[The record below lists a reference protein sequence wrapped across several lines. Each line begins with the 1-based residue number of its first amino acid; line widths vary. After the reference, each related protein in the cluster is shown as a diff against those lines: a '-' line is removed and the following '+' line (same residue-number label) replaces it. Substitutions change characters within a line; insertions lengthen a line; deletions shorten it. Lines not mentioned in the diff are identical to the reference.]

1 MFKYKNSI
9 LVLMNDS
16 QVEKYKG
23 KGLTGLANLG
33 NTCFINSCMQIL
45 SHTYMLNDF
54 LDKEDYKK
62 KLNKKPESVLL
73 MKWDKLRTLMWSEN
87 CTINP
92 AGWVQAVQKIARI
105 KGRDLFTGFAQNDLP
120 EFLLFIIDSFHSAL
134 MREVEMNIKGTAQNS
149 TDKLAK
155 ECYEMMKNMYKKEYS
170 EILGIFYGIHV
181 SQIASLDGKE
191 IKSYSPEPYFMVDLA
206 IDFNSSKTLSL
217 YDCFDNYYDPEKLEG
232 DNGWFNEETNQKE
245 DVTKGFIFWSFPEVL
260 VIALKRFNNMNR
272 KNQRLVTFPLENLD
286 LRKYVKGYDKE
297 SYIYDLYGVCN
308 HSGGSLGGHYTA
320 YVKNA
325 NSEWYLFNDTSITK
339 IPSNLE
345 GKIVSPQA
353 YCFFYK
359 KKNK

>member
-73 MKWDKLRTLMWSEN
+73 MEWDKLRTLMWSEN

-191 IKSYSPEPYFMVDLA
+191 IKSYSPEPYLWLTWLLISIQVKHYHYMIVLTTTMIQKNWKVIMDGLTKKQTRKRMLQKGLFSGV
-206 IDFNSSKTLSL
+206 SL
-217 YDCFDNYYDPEKLEG
+217 KCWL
-232 DNGWFNEETNQKE
+232 
-245 DVTKGFIFWSFPEVL
+245 L
-260 VIALKRFNNMNR
+260 L
-272 KNQRLVTFPLENLD
+272 
-286 LRKYVKGYDKE
+286 
-297 SYIYDLYGVCN
+297 
-308 HSGGSLGGHYTA
+308 
-320 YVKNA
+320 
-325 NSEWYLFNDTSITK
+325 
-339 IPSNLE
+339 
-345 GKIVSPQA
+345 
-353 YCFFYK
+353 
-359 KKNK
+359 